1 MNSQA
6 APPMPLNLVS
16 TTISVPQRNRRI
28 GSCYQEISMW
38 KKSSDL
44 KNDQGYV
51 LNL

>member
-6 APPMPLNLVS
+6 APPMPLSLVS

-28 GSCYQEISMW
+28 GSCYQERLK